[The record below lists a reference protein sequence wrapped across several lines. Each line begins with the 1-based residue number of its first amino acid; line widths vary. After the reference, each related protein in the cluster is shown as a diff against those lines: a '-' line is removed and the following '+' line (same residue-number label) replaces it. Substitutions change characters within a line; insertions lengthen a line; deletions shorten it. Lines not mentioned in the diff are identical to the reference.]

1 MISDAW
7 GRSLNRDHNA
17 PPDLDD
23 DDDDLE
29 AESHAADEP
38 TAVWDES
45 ALRAAGLSDLLKRR
59 DVEAEAPPATRSA
72 APGAES
78 SIVID
83 EGVTP
88 GLAQAIAAEPST
100 PAPRGGMGWAAT
112 LAIAVILGGAVYY
125 LIRLLRG

>member
-1 MISDAW
+1 M
-7 GRSLNRDHNA
+7 NRDHNA

-23 DDDDLE
+23 DDDDLDG
-29 AESHAADEP
+29 ESHAADEP

-59 DVEAEAPPATRSA
+59 DAEPEAPPATRSV
-72 APGAES
+72 APSAES

-88 GLAQAIAAEPST
+88 GLPQIIAAEPAA
-100 PAPRGGMGWAAT
+100 PAARGLGWFAT
-112 LAIAVILGGAVYY
+112 LAIAVVLGGAVYL
-125 LIRLLRG
+125 LIRALRG

>member
-1 MISDAW
+1 LISDAW

-23 DDDDLE
+23 DDDLE

-38 TAVWDES
+38 TAVWDET
-45 ALRAAGLSDLLKRR
+45 ALRAAGLTDLLKRR
-59 DVEAEAPPATRSA
+59 EAEVEAAPATRAVVPS
-72 APGAES
+72 AES

-88 GLAQAIAAEPST
+88 GMPQVIAAEPAS
-100 PAPRGGMGWAAT
+100 PAPRGLGWAAT
-112 LAIAVILGGAVYY
+112 LAIAVVLGGAVYY

>member
-1 MISDAW
+1 
-7 GRSLNRDHNA
+7 LNRDHNA
-17 PPDLDD
+17 PPPGLDD
-23 DDDDLE
+23 DDDLDG
-29 AESHAADEP
+29 ESHAADEP

-59 DVEAEAPPATRSA
+59 EDEPAAAPATRSV
-72 APGAES
+72 APDAES

-88 GLAQAIAAEPST
+88 GIPQVILAD
-100 PAPRGGMGWAAT
+100 PAPAARGLGWGAT
-112 LAIAVILGGAVYY
+112 LAIAVVLGGAVYM